1 METMNLN
8 SREAYK
14 KMTEASNEWSKW
26 AEKVIILDEG
36 KKALFSKLFLKYKI
50 DTKTI
55 VEAEHKARTDP
66 EYKTIIESYA
76 HAESQLIKAKLMYN
90 NLDRYIS
97 VRQTEVKRDLTLA
110 GKQEG

>member
-8 SREAYK
+8 SKEAYK

-26 AEKVIILDEG
+26 AEKVIILEEG